1 MFNML
6 AHPSPLSFF
15 FRSID
20 CKPQIDSSNKNTLE
34 ANTKLEPESAL
45 ASQVSARSVSGRQES
60 SLMHCV
66 RTQSF
71 LTEKAF
77 HISDISVSLSRTP
90 PPSTT
95 TLLEKIKLHEHTT
108 AGKGCGTSQH

>member
-6 AHPSPLSFF
+6 AYPSPLTFF
-15 FRSID
+15 FRSVD

-45 ASQVSARSVSGRQES
+45 ASQVSAQSVSGRQES

-66 RTQSF
+66 RT
-71 LTEKAF
+71 
-77 HISDISVSLSRTP
+77 R
-90 PPSTT
+90 
-95 TLLEKIKLHEHTT
+95 
-108 AGKGCGTSQH
+108 SQRLF

>member
-45 ASQVSARSVSGRQES
+45 VSQVSARSVSGRQES

-66 RTQSF
+66 RTR
-71 LTEKAF
+71 
-77 HISDISVSLSRTP
+77 SLF
-90 PPSTT
+90 
-95 TLLEKIKLHEHTT
+95 
-108 AGKGCGTSQH
+108 